1 MPSGGGVHPIVPGG
15 RGSAILRVYEQAH
28 RSIPPILN
36 AEGGAVDA
44 GADDDLVALGPH
56 PLDGAQGDAVGLGE
70 GLGIATDHLIGR
82 IAQTAK
88 HRRVQLP
95 VLRACHEFAKVT
107 LARNRHEVV
116 NEYDTRPTIKVE
128 ETHFRRGPAILGKM
142 EPKLK

>member
-1 MPSGGGVHPIVPGG
+1 MRHQPVVGRAPIILAHP
-15 RGSAILRVYEQAH
+15 E
-28 RSIPPILN
+28 
-36 AEGGAVDA
+36 
-44 GADDDLVALGPH
+44 LGPVRADVVS
-56 PLDGAQGDAVGLGE
+56 PPDVQRVQRLRQGLAVGLGE

-128 ETHFRRGPAILGKM
+128 ETHFRRGPPILGKM